1 MEKVRLEDIGAFYT
15 GLSGKS
21 KEDFSDGNALFV
33 TYRNI
38 YNNPVLN
45 PNISD
50 IVVVGKNEKQNEVL
64 LGDILFTGSSETPED
79 AGMSSVVLHKPKEKM
94 YLNSFCFGFRINDF
108 NEVIPSYLG
117 HLLRS
122 PSIRAAISRTAF
134 GVTRFNINKKKFAEI
149 EIPLP
154 PLAIQQ
160 EIVSVLDSFTSLIEK
175 MKEEVA
181 LRKKQMEYY
190 RDKLLSFKQGE
201 YEWRTLDE
209 LFTIKNG
216 INKEKKDFGKG
227 TPIINYVDV
236 YKKRGL
242 HKEDIKGLVN
252 SNESELMRYKCKKGD
267 VFFTRTSETK
277 EEVGFPAVLMDDIEN
292 CVFSGFVLKATP
304 ITNLLDIQYC
314 KYCFFTYEFRKE
326 VIKRATLTTRALT
339 NAASLSKISIPV
351 PPLDQQH
358 RIASTLDLFETYI
371 TKMERLIELRQ
382 KQYEYY
388 RDKLLTFE

>member
-1 MEKVRLEDIGAFYT
+1 MEKVRLEDIGTFYT

-45 PNISD
+45 PNIND
-50 IVVVGKNEKQNEVL
+50 TVVVGKNEKQNEVL
-64 LGDILFTGSSETPED
+64 RGDILFTGSSETPED

-154 PLAIQQ
+154 PLAVQQ

-181 LRKKQMEYY
+181 LRKKQMKYF
-190 RDKLLSFKQGE
+190 RKKLLTFDNIEGKSV
-201 YEWRTLDE
+201 EWMKMSEIFNMRNGYTPSKTNKKFWDGG
-209 LFTIKNG
+209 TIPWFRMEDIRENGRKLSDSILHITMEGVKNG
-216 INKEKKDFGKG
+216 KLFPANSFILATTATIGEHALISVDSLANQRFTNLSIHKSLIDRLL
-227 TPIINYVDV
+227 INYIFHYMYIVD
-236 YKKRGL
+236 
-242 HKEDIKGLVN
+242 EW
-252 SNESELMRYKCKKGD
+252 CKNNIN
-267 VFFTRTSETK
+267 V
-277 EEVGFPAVLMDDIEN
+277 
-292 CVFSGFVLKATP
+292 SGFASVDMTRFKK
-304 ITNLLDIQYC
+304 LL
-314 KYCFFTYEFRKE
+314 F
-326 VIKRATLTTRALT
+326 
-339 NAASLSKISIPV
+339 PV

-358 RIASTLDLFETYI
+358 RIASTLDLFEAYI

-388 RDKLLTFE
+388 RDKLLAFE

>member
-1 MEKVRLEDIGAFYT
+1 MRKVRLKDIGTFYT

-21 KEDFSDGNALFV
+21 KEDFSEGNALFV

-45 PNISD
+45 PNIND
-50 IVVVGKNEKQNEVL
+50 TVVVGKNEKQNKVL

-79 AGMSSVVLHKPKEKM
+79 AGMSSVVLHKPKGKM
-94 YLNSFCFGFRINDF
+94 YLNSFCFGFRINDH
-108 NEVIPSYLG
+108 NEVISSYLG

-154 PLAIQQ
+154 PLAVQQ

-190 RDKLLSFKQGE
+190 REKLLAFDDVEGNNVKWKKLSDGCLYSKDRIDASDLPENSYIGVE
-201 YEWRTLDE
+201 NLLKDKHGRTESTIAPLGSVIKYE
-209 LFTIKNG
+209 KNDILIG
-216 INKEKKDFGKG
+216 NIRPNLRKIWKADSMGG
-227 TPIINYVDV
+227 TN
-236 YKKRGL
+236 
-242 HKEDIKGLVN
+242 
-252 SNESELMRYKCKKGD
+252 GD
-267 VFFTRTSETK
+267 VLCIRIKEGATK
-277 EEVGFPAVLMDDIEN
+277 ELASDYLFHILASEN
-292 CVFSGFVLKATP
+292 FFEYDV
-304 ITNLLDIQYC
+304 
-314 KYCFFTYEFRKE
+314 KY
-326 VIKRATLTTRALT
+326 
-339 NAASLSKISIPV
+339 SKGGKMPRGDKTAIMKYSIPI
-351 PPLDQQH
+351 PPLADQQ

-371 TKMERLIELRQ
+371 TKQERLIELRQ

>member
-1 MEKVRLEDIGAFYT
+1 MEKVRLEDIGTFYT

-45 PNISD
+45 PNIND
-50 IVVVGKNEKQNEVL
+50 TVVVGKNEKQNEVL
-64 LGDILFTGSSETPED
+64 RGDILFTGSSETPED

-149 EIPLP
+149 EIPIP
-154 PLAIQQ
+154 PLAVQQ

-190 RDKLLSFKQGE
+190 REKLLAF
-201 YEWRTLDE
+201 D
-209 LFTIKNG
+209 
-216 INKEKKDFGKG
+216 
-227 TPIINYVDV
+227 
-236 YKKRGL
+236 
-242 HKEDIKGLVN
+242 DIKGHSVKWMKLCDGCLYSKDRIDASDLPEN
-252 SNESELMRYKCKKGD
+252 SYIGVENLLKDKQGRTESTVVPLGSVIKYEKNDILIGNIRPNLRKIWKADSMGGTNGDVLCIRIKKG
-267 VFFTRTSETK
+267 TTK
-277 EEVGFPAVLMDDIEN
+277 ELSSDYLFHILASEN
-292 CVFSGFVLKATP
+292 FFEYDV
-304 ITNLLDIQYC
+304 
-314 KYCFFTYEFRKE
+314 KYSKGGKMPRGDK
-326 VIKRATLTTRALT
+326 TTIMKYL
-339 NAASLSKISIPV
+339 IPV

-358 RIASTLDLFETYI
+358 RIASTLDLFEAYI

>member
-1 MEKVRLEDIGAFYT
+1 MRKVRLKDIGTFYT

-21 KEDFSDGNALFV
+21 KADFSDGNALFV

-50 IVVVGKNEKQNEVL
+50 TVFVGKNEKQNEVL

-79 AGMSSVVLHKPKEKM
+79 AGMSSVVLHKPNAKM
-94 YLNSFCFGFRINDF
+94 YLNSFCFGFRVNDH

-122 PSIRAAISRTAF
+122 PSIRAAVSRTAF
-134 GVTRFNINKKKFAEI
+134 GVTRFNINKKKFADI

-154 PLAIQQ
+154 PLAVQQ

-190 RDKLLSFKQGE
+190 CDKLICEQGFPLKTINE
-201 YEWRTLDE
+201 IGILDRGSG
-209 LFTIKNG
+209 LQ
-216 INKEKKDFGKG
+216 KKDFKETGVGCIHYGQIYTQLHTFCKK
-227 TPIINYVDV
+227 PLNYVSPALAEKLTKVHSGDLIIACTSENVEDV
-236 YKKRGL
+236 CKSVVWLGD
-242 HKEDIKGLVN
+242 EDIVTG
-252 SNESELMRYKCKKGD
+252 GH
-267 VFFTRTSETK
+267 
-277 EEVGFPAVLMDDIEN
+277 A
-292 CVFSGFVLKATP
+292 CVFRHHKNPNYIA
-304 ITNLLDIQYC
+304 
-314 KYCFFTYEFRKE
+314 YCFQTALFALQKQQYAYGAK
-326 VIKRATLTTRALT
+326 VIDIRTEKLGLIK
-339 NAASLSKISIPV
+339 LPV
-351 PPLDQQH
+351 PPLAQQR
-358 RIASTLDLFETYI
+358 RIASTLDLFDTYI
-371 TKMERLIELRQ
+371 QKQERLIELRQ